1 MAVEPISVLLVDDHA
16 VVREGYRR
24 LLEWASGIQVIGEAA
39 NGPDAVRMNQ
49 TLHPDV
55 VVMDLAMPGVSGL
68 DAMRRILAHAPQ
80 TRVLIFS
87 MHEEPIFADRALQAG
102 AYGYVTKSSAGEVLV
117 EAVRAVAR
125 GERFVR
131 HPPISP
137 TSSND
142 QANAVSQLSARE
154 LEVLQLL
161 AQGFALDEIGVRLGV
176 SAKTVANY
184 QSLIRQK
191 LGADNALQLIQV
203 ARRLGIVFGVQ
214 EAQL

>member
-1 MAVEPISVLLVDDHA
+1 MDESISVLLVDDHA

-24 LLEWASGIQVIGEAA
+24 LLEWASGIRVVGEAS
-39 NGPDAVRMNQ
+39 NGQDAVRLNQ
-49 TLHPDV
+49 SLRPDV

-87 MHEEPIFADRALQAG
+87 MHEEPIFAERALDGG
-102 AYGYVTKSSAGEVLV
+102 AFGYVTKSSAGEVLV

-125 GERFVR
+125 GEHFVR
-131 HPPISP
+131 HPPIAAASR
-137 TSSND
+137 SE
-142 QANAVSQLSARE
+142 QASVVGQLSARE

-161 AQGFALDEIGVRLGV
+161 AQGFALDQIGVRLGV

-214 EAQL
+214 EPEL

>member
-1 MAVEPISVLLVDDHA
+1 MADEITVLLVDDHA

-24 LLEWASGIQVIGEAA
+24 LLEWADGIRVVGEAA
-39 NGPDAVRMNQ
+39 NGPDAVRLNQ
-49 TLHPDV
+49 SLRPDV
-55 VVMDLAMPGVSGL
+55 VVMDMAMPGVSGL

-87 MHEEPIFADRALQAG
+87 MHEEPIFAERALDGG

-125 GERFVR
+125 GEHFVR
-131 HPPISP
+131 HPPISASAKP
-137 TSSND
+137 E
-142 QANAVSQLSARE
+142 QAGAIAQLSARE

-161 AQGFALDEIGVRLGV
+161 AQGFALDAIGARLGL

-214 EAQL
+214 EPDA

>member
-1 MAVEPISVLLVDDHA
+1 VDEPISVLLVDDHA

-24 LLEWASGIQVIGEAA
+24 LLEWASGIRVVGEAA

-49 TLHPDV
+49 SLRPDV

-80 TRVLIFS
+80 ARVLIFS
-87 MHEEPIFADRALQAG
+87 MHEEPIFAERALDGG
-102 AYGYVTKSSAGEVLV
+102 AYGYVTKSSAGDVLV

-131 HPPISP
+131 HPPVDP
-137 TSSND
+137 AVTTD
-142 QANAVSQLSARE
+142 QANVVAQLSARE

-161 AQGFALDEIGVRLGV
+161 AQGFGLDQIGVRLGV

-203 ARRLGIVFGVQ
+203 ARRLGIVFGAQ
-214 EAQL
+214 EAKL